1 MADARDS
8 GALKETS
15 MPSRLRLIRELGVTD
30 ADAFRDIR
38 LEALRLHPDAFGSS
52 YTAEAAESLRRF
64 RDRVARGGRFGGF
77 VDDQLVGVVGFS
89 RYDEARLRHKGM
101 LVGMYVRESQRG
113 TGLADEIVNAVVD
126 YARQH
131 VELLHLSVATTNL
144 RAVRFYERMGFN
156 TYATEPKA
164 LKVDIN
170 YIDEFLMVRFL

>member
-1 MADARDS
+1 
-8 GALKETS
+8 
-15 MPSRLRLIRELGVTD
+15 
-30 ADAFRDIR
+30 
-38 LEALRLHPDAFGSS
+38 
-52 YTAEAAESLRRF
+52 
-64 RDRVARGGRFGGF
+64 

-101 LVGMYVRESQRG
+101 LVGMYVRDSQRG

-126 YARQH
+126 HARQH